1 MAAMYLRKLAAQYV
15 VREAETT
22 TDAKP
27 MGCVKPGGIVSSR
40 VTPPRAPNYD

>member
-22 TDAKP
+22 TDPVEQRRLTREAAELL
-27 MGCVKPGGIVSSR
+27 R
-40 VTPPRAPNYD
+40 Y